1 MKSLI
6 KSLLFSLTFV
16 IFIAFSLVY
25 GQTTSL
31 NAPITSSASKLTLP
45 LREGSVK
52 FMALGDQG
60 RGNAEQN
67 ELAKLMVDYHKIFPY
82 DFTLLMGDN
91 IYGSDSDEDLKSKF
105 EDVYKTLLND
115 GVKFYATL
123 GNHDGSNQ
131 RFYEYFNMKG
141 EEFYKI
147 EKGDVSFYSLNS
159 NYMDKREI
167 KWMEEQFSADQA
179 KWKIVFFHHP
189 PYSSGDMHGSSKSL
203 RKVVEPIF
211 MKYKVD
217 VVFAGHEHL
226 YERIK
231 PQNGIYY
238 FITGAGGKIRNGDI
252 KKNSPLTE
260 KGFDS
265 DLSFML
271 IEIDKDEMFYQVIS
285 RKDETVD
292 SGVITKAE

>member
-1 MKSLI
+1 MKSFI
-6 KSLLFSLTFV
+6 NSLLFSLIFVAFITFPKV
-16 IFIAFSLVY
+16 FA
-25 GQTTSL
+25 QTTAF
-31 NAPITSSASKLTLP
+31 NAPTTSGTTKLTLP
-45 LREGSVK
+45 VREGSVK

-60 RGNAEQN
+60 RGNAEQT
-67 ELAKLMVDYHKIFPY
+67 ELAKLMVDYRNIFPY
-82 DFTLLMGDN
+82 DFALLMGDN
-91 IYGSDSDEDLKSKF
+91 IYGSDSAEDLKTKF
-105 EDVYKTLLND
+105 EDVYKTLLD
-115 GVKFYATL
+115 GGVKFYATL

-141 EEFYKI
+141 EEYYKI
-147 EKGDVSFYSLNS
+147 EKGDVSLYSLNS
-159 NYMDKREI
+159 NYMDKRQI

-189 PYSSGDMHGSSKSL
+189 PYSSGDMHGSAKSL

-217 VVFAGHEHL
+217 VVFAGHEHF

-238 FITGAGGKIRNGDI
+238 FITGAGGKIRKGDI

-260 KGFDS
+260 KGFDT
-265 DLSFML
+265 DLSFMM
-271 IEIDKDEMFYQVIS
+271 IEIDKNEMHYQVIS

-292 SGVITKAE
+292 SGVITKTE